1 MNIKHESER
10 WIFGNDWGWFDGIK
24 NTILGLA
31 VVIATMSSLS
41 GLPLLIKMAVILIMM
56 MVLILWIVDEYR
68 D

>member
-1 MNIKHESER
+1 MAL
-10 WIFGNDWGWFDGIK
+10 K

-31 VVIATMSSLS
+31 VVITTMSSLS
-41 GLPLLIKMAVILIMM
+41 SLPLLHKMAVILIMM

>member
-1 MNIKHESER
+1 MAL
-10 WIFGNDWGWFDGIK
+10 G

-41 GLPLLIKMAVILIMM
+41 GLPLLTKMAVILIMM
-56 MVLILWIVDEYR
+56 MVLILWIADEYR

>member
-1 MNIKHESER
+1 MAL
-10 WIFGNDWGWFDGIK
+10 K

-41 GLPLLIKMAVILIMM
+41 GLPLLTKMAVILIMM
-56 MVLILWIVDEYR
+56 MVLILWIVDEHR

>member
-1 MNIKHESER
+1 MAL
-10 WIFGNDWGWFDGIK
+10 K

-41 GLPLLIKMAVILIMM
+41 GLPLLPKMAVILIMM
-56 MVLILWIVDEYR
+56 MVLILWIADEYR

>member
-1 MNIKHESER
+1 MAL
-10 WIFGNDWGWFDGIK
+10 K

-41 GLPLLIKMAVILIMM
+41 SLPLWSKMVVILIMM
-56 MVLILWIVDEYR
+56 MVLILWIADEYR